1 MTPEKLIDL
10 LAEAGMLK
18 EESAGVFD
26 WHPTMAKAERFA
38 ALVAAAEREKVARW
52 MMERGYS
59 TGHGDTTEDLLQE
72 LDWQIAENW
81 NRALINGITTEREA
95 CANVCEI
102 LAWNQDSTWK
112 AATMDCAAA
121 IRARR
126 QE

>member
-38 ALVAAAEREKVARW
+38 ALVTAA
-52 MMERGYS
+52 
-59 TGHGDTTEDLLQE
+59 
-72 LDWQIAENW
+72 
-81 NRALINGITTEREA
+81 EREA
-95 CANVCEI
+95 CAKVCDEEI
-102 LAWNQDSTWK
+102 KRVKPIYSVTAENCVK
-112 AATMDCAAA
+112 A
-121 IRARR
+121 IRARG